1 MDDNVVPMKP
11 DRNVL
16 VPLYPHQRDAVD
28 DLQARMDSLMDASE
42 RARVVFVAP
51 TGFGKTEC
59 LTEVIAWWHQQER
72 GCVLFLVDKI
82 SLLTQTAERF
92 RKWGLRCGVIG
103 NGIREKRA
111 DDQVMV
117 MTVQSAIKHLTI
129 WNANQYSL
137 IMIDEAH
144 TIFTKH
150 TELLARDVAAIA
162 TTATPHN
169 PMLPVLFSEMVV
181 ASSLQSMVDGKHL
194 SKPRVFQPKSQI
206 NLRTVKHTVGDYN
219 MNQAGRRAKAI
230 SGDVVGN
237 WLDRGESRKTLVF
250 ACSCDHA
257 DSLRGEFRQA
267 GIDAETIHSKMRD
280 KEEIKRIVERFRKGE
295 FPVLISVDMVIEG
308 FDVPDVSCVVIA
320 RPTASEKKH
329 IQMVGRGLRD
339 HQGKVDCLIFDHAS
353 NFSRF
358 GPLLDYQPP
367 SLDAMEERCGKR
379 TQKRSEYKGESVQ
392 HFCKQCDHEIH
403 GKFAECINCGHQ
415 EIRTPREDV
424 VVDANEELI
433 EHAGTPQYG
442 GLEDQIRQTIPIKE
456 FYRQMLWLCK
466 EGKPQPAYF
475 STLKIYDRKPPFDW
489 QYLEPLKASP
499 EVQRWRKYD
508 LIKWRKSQATKP
520 WRASN

>member
-1 MDDNVVPMKP
+1 MDDS
-11 DRNVL
+11 RNVL
-16 VPLYPHQRDAVD
+16 VPLYEHQRTAVD
-28 DLQARMDSLMDASE
+28 DLQQRMLSMLDDGE

-103 NGIREKRA
+103 AGIREKRA

-117 MTVQSAIKHLTI
+117 MTVQSAIKHLTVF
-129 WNANQYSL
+129 NASQYSL

-144 TIFTKH
+144 TMFRKH
-150 TELLARDVAAIA
+150 TELLAGDVPAIA

-169 PMLPVLFSEMVV
+169 LMLPALFDEMVV

-194 SKPRVFQPKSQI
+194 AKPRLFQPKSQI
-206 NLRTVKHTVGDYN
+206 RLARVKLQVGDYN
-219 MNQAGRRAKAI
+219 MNQAGKRAKAI

-237 WLDRGESRKTLVF
+237 WINRGEQRKTLVF

-267 GIDAETIHSKMRD
+267 GIDAETIHSRMRD
-280 KEEIKRIVERFRKGE
+280 KEEIKRIVERFRANE

-339 HQGKVDCLIFDHAS
+339 HPGKVDCLIFDHAS

-358 GPLLDYQPP
+358 GPLLEYEPP
-367 SLDAMEERCGKR
+367 RLDAMEDRCGKR
-379 TQKRSEYKGESVQ
+379 TMKRSEYKGESVQ
-392 HFCKQCDHEIH
+392 YFCKECDHELH
-403 GKFAECINCGHQ
+403 GRYAECSNCGHQ
-415 EIRTPREDV
+415 EVREPKQDV
-424 VVDANEELI
+424 VADVNDELI
-433 EHAGTPQYG
+433 ENDKTPTYG
-442 GLEDQIRQTIPIKE
+442 GLEDQIRHTIPMQD
-456 FYRQMLWLCK
+456 FYRQVLWLCK
-466 EGKPQPAYF
+466 ADKPQPAYF
-475 STLKIYDRKPPFDW
+475 STLKVYGEKAPFDW
-489 QYLEPLKASP
+489 QNLTPLQASP
-499 EVQRWRKYD
+499 EVKRWRQHD
-508 LIKWRKSQATKP
+508 LIRWRKSQP
-520 WRASN
+520 DRARRSWK